1 MIHVRA
7 MANRV
12 TQQVNPNITGLWVRS
27 TGGYTTAADG
37 TRTATTYSQIVQ
49 MQVQAM
55 SGRDLAHTDGLNIQ
69 GVLRSVVMWGDV
81 QGVVRADQK
90 GGDVLQFAETLTGP
104 VRNWLVVSVME
115 TWPTWARVIVA
126 LQNP

>member
-7 MANRV
+7 MANRLI
-12 TQQVNPNITGLWVRS
+12 QQVNQDIVGTWVRS

-37 TRTATTYSQIVQ
+37 TRTPETYSKGVL

-55 SGRDLAHTDGLNIQ
+55 TGKDLAHVDGLGIQ
-69 GVLRSVVMWGDV
+69 GVMRSVVMWGDV
-81 QGVVRADQK
+81 QGIVRADQK
-90 GGDVLQFAETLTGP
+90 GGDVLQFAERMGGP